1 MLHRSQSDPTPAQKP
16 PCSLH
21 HTNPTQKQNE
31 PKLNPKLPVVPPRQ
45 ANHKSHKKKNEK
57 LRPVTMEGQ
66 KFKIPQDPCQTL
78 PEPSV
83 AYGPNS
89 VDFVLKFSRVPFRG
103 DLGQHLLEKFS
114 NRSWIRRC
122 MISCPPHFV
131 RRNQRQHREL

>member
-1 MLHRSQSDPTPAQKP
+1 
-16 PCSLH
+16 
-21 HTNPTQKQNE
+21 
-31 PKLNPKLPVVPPRQ
+31 
-45 ANHKSHKKKNEK
+45 
-57 LRPVTMEGQ
+57 MEGQ

-131 RRNQRQHREL
+131 DEINDSIVNSERGELVRGSDPPLVQSALYGR